1 RSKRDWS
8 SDVCSSDLSFFEA
21 KALVRHECR
30 LNVKSQKS
38 LLNEYNHGNRKGT
51 RSRPFGAYAVLS
63 LMKSSTILRALSTSA
78 LGTSTFMPPG
88 TAYGLILPRY
98 SSWSTHWIPLPSNTD
113 LMKSTWTMLP
123 E

>member
-1 RSKRDWS
+1 MEMCKTLLGFAHFHRHR
-8 SDVCSSDLSFFEA
+8 
-21 KALVRHECR
+21 RHEPKQQNR
-30 LNVKSQKS
+30 TLHLLQKPDIFIC
-38 LLNEYNHGNRKGT
+38 YRHRKGT